1 MRVADLIGGI
11 GVLGLGAGITFFAG
25 RLPYTAEYGL
35 GPGFMPLWIG
45 MVLMGCAVITIAQSL
60 RQTGEPQKKFV
71 TPRTRKVGFVFATL
85 IVTFVVVGFLGLAV
99 SLGLFT
105 GFTMKTVGRHGWIL
119 SALVTLVTAVAVY
132 VIFGYLLDI
141 PLPKGFLGF

>member
-1 MRVADLIGGI
+1 MRVVDLMGGI
-11 GVLGLGAGITFFAG
+11 GVLGLGAGITFFAS

-45 MVLMGCAVITIAQSL
+45 MVLMGCAVIIIVQSL
-60 RQTGEPQKKFV
+60 KRSTGSQKEFV
-71 TPRTRKVGFVFATL
+71 TPKTRKVGFVFAAL
-85 IVTFVVVGFLGLAV
+85 VVTFLFMRIFGLAV

-105 GFTMKTVGRHGWIL
+105 GVTMKTLGRHGWPL

-141 PLPKGFLGF
+141 PLPKGFLGI

>member
-1 MRVADLIGGI
+1 M

-45 MVLMGCAVITIAQSL
+45 IVLMGCALATIIQSL
-60 RQTGEPQKKFV
+60 RQPGDAQKKFM
-71 TPRTRKVGFVFATL
+71 TPRTRTVGFVFATL
-85 IVTFVVVGFLGLAV
+85 IVTFLLVRILGLAL

-105 GFTMKTVGRHGWIL
+105 GFTMKTVGRHGWLL
-119 SALVTLVTAVAVY
+119 SVFVTLLTAAAVY

-141 PLPKGFLGF
+141 PLPNGIFGMY

>member
-1 MRVADLIGGI
+1 MRVVDLMGGI

-45 MVLMGCAVITIAQSL
+45 MVLMGCAVITIVQSL
-60 RQTGEPQKKFV
+60 KQPRGSQKKFV
-71 TPRTRKVGFVFATL
+71 TPQTRKVGFVFVTV
-85 IVTFVVVGFLGLAV
+85 IVTFLLVHILGLAV

-105 GFTMKTVGRHGWIL
+105 GFTMKTLGRHGWLL

-141 PLPKGFLGF
+141 PLPKGFLGM

>member
-1 MRVADLIGGI
+1 MRVVDLIGGI
-11 GVLGLGAGITFFAG
+11 GVLGLGTAITFFAG

-45 MVLMGCAVITIAQSL
+45 MVLMGCAVITIIQSL
-60 RQTGEPQKKFV
+60 RQAGGPQKKFV
-71 TPRTRKVGFVFATL
+71 TPRTRKVGFVFVTL
-85 IVTFVVVGFLGLAV
+85 IVTFVAVRFLGLAV

-105 GFTMKTVGRHGWIL
+105 GFTMKTVGRHGWAL
-119 SALVTLVTAVAVY
+119 SALVTLATAAAVY

>member
-1 MRVADLIGGI
+1 VRIVDLIGGI
-11 GVLGLGAGITFFAG
+11 GVLGLGAAITFFAG

-45 MVLMGCAVITIAQSL
+45 TVLMGCALITIIQSL
-60 RQTGEPQKKFV
+60 RQAGGPQKKFV
-71 TPRTRKVGFVFATL
+71 TPRTRKVGFVFVTL
-85 IVTFVVVGFLGLAV
+85 IVTFVAVRFLGLAV

-105 GFTMKTVGRHGWIL
+105 GFTMKTVGQHGWAL
-119 SALVTLVTAVAVY
+119 SALVTLATAAAVY

-141 PLPKGFLGF
+141 PLPKGFFGM

>member
-1 MRVADLIGGI
+1 MRVVDLIGGI
-11 GVLGLGAGITFFAG
+11 GVLGLGAAITFFAG

-45 MVLMGCAVITIAQSL
+45 MVLMGCAVITIIQSL
-60 RQTGEPQKKFV
+60 RQAGGLQKKFV
-71 TPRTRKVGFVFATL
+71 TPRTRKVGFVFFTL
-85 IVTFVVVGFLGLAV
+85 IVTFVAVRFLGLAV

-105 GFTMKTVGRHGWIL
+105 GFTMKTVGQHGWAL
-119 SALVTLVTAVAVY
+119 SAIVTLATAAAVY

-141 PLPKGFLGF
+141 PLPKGFFGM

>member
-1 MRVADLIGGI
+1 MRVIDLMGGI
-11 GVLGLGAGITFFAG
+11 GILGLGAGITFFAG

-45 MVLMGCAVITIAQSL
+45 IVLMGCAVATIIRSL
-60 RQTGEPQKKFV
+60 RQPGNPQKKFA
-71 TPRTRKVGFVFATL
+71 TPRTWKVGFVFVTL
-85 IVTFVVVGFLGLAV
+85 IFTFLVVRFLGLAV

-105 GFTMKTVGRHGWIL
+105 GFTMKTVGRHGWTL

-141 PLPKGFLGF
+141 PLPKGFFGM

>member
-1 MRVADLIGGI
+1 M

-45 MVLMGCAVITIAQSL
+45 IVLMGCAFVTIIQALKQP
-60 RQTGEPQKKFV
+60 GGAQKKFM

-85 IVTFVVVGFLGLAV
+85 IVTFILVRILGLAV

-105 GFTMKTVGRHGWIL
+105 GFTMKTLGRHGWLL
-119 SALVTLVTAVAVY
+119 SAFVTLVTAAAVY

-141 PLPKGFLGF
+141 PLPKGIFGR

>member
-1 MRVADLIGGI
+1 MRGIDLIGGI

-25 RLPYTAEYGL
+25 RLSYTAEYGL

-45 MVLMGCAVITIAQSL
+45 IALMGCALITIIQAL
-60 RQTGEPQKKFV
+60 RQPGDAQKKFV

-85 IVTFVVVGFLGLAV
+85 IVTFLLVRILGLAV

-105 GFTMKTVGRHGWIL
+105 GFTMKTVGRHGWPL
-119 SALVTLVTAVAVY
+119 SIFVTMVTAAAVY
-132 VIFGYLLDI
+132 VIFGYQLDI
-141 PLPKGFLGF
+141 PLPKGILAF

>member
-1 MRVADLIGGI
+1 MRVVDLIGGI
-11 GVLGLGAGITFFAG
+11 GVLGLGAAITFFAG

-45 MVLMGCAVITIAQSL
+45 MVLMGCALITIIQSL
-60 RQTGEPQKKFV
+60 RQAGGPQKKFV
-71 TPRTRKVGFVFATL
+71 TPRTPKVGFVFVTL
-85 IVTFVVVGFLGLAV
+85 IVTFVAVRFLGLAV

-105 GFTMKTVGRHGWIL
+105 GFTMKTVGQHGWAL
-119 SALVTLVTAVAVY
+119 SAIVTLATAAAVY

-141 PLPKGFLGF
+141 PLPKGFFGM

>member
-1 MRVADLIGGI
+1 
-11 GVLGLGAGITFFAG
+11 
-25 RLPYTAEYGL
+25 
-35 GPGFMPLWIG
+35 MPLWIG
-45 MVLMGCAVITIAQSL
+45 IVLMGCAVITIIQSL
-60 RQTGEPQKKFV
+60 RQPGGPQKKFV

-85 IVTFVVVGFLGLAV
+85 IVTFLVVRILGLAP

-105 GFTMKTVGRHGWIL
+105 GFTMKTLGRHGWLL

-141 PLPKGFLGF
+141 PLPKGFLGM

>member
-11 GVLGLGAGITFFAG
+11 GVLGLGAAITFFAG

-45 MVLMGCAVITIAQSL
+45 MVLMGCAVITIIQSL
-60 RQTGEPQKKFV
+60 GQAGGPQKKFV
-71 TPRTRKVGFVFATL
+71 TPRTRQVGFVFATL
-85 IVTFVVVGFLGLAV
+85 IVTFVVVRFLGLAV

-105 GFTMKTVGRHGWIL
+105 GFTMKSVGRHGWIL
-119 SALVTLVTAVAVY
+119 STLVTLVTAVAVY

>member
-1 MRVADLIGGI
+1 MRVVDLIGGI
-11 GVLGLGAGITFFAG
+11 GVLVLGGGITFFAR

-45 MVLMGCAVITIAQSL
+45 IVLMGCAVVTIIQSIGK
-60 RQTGEPQKKFV
+60 RRGEEKKFV
-71 TPRTRKVGFVFATL
+71 TPRTRKVGFVFVTLLATF
-85 IVTFVVVGFLGLAV
+85 FVVRIFGLAP

-105 GFTMKTVGRHGWIL
+105 GFTMKTVGRHGWPL
-119 SALVTLVTAVAVY
+119 STVVTFVTALAVY

-141 PLPKGFLGF
+141 PLPKGFFGI

>member
-1 MRVADLIGGI
+1 MRVVDLIGGI
-11 GVLGLGAGITFFAG
+11 GVLGLGAGITFFAA

-45 MVLMGCAVITIAQSL
+45 IVLIGCAIITIIQSL
-60 RQTGEPQKKFV
+60 RQSKASQKEFM
-71 TPRTRKVGFVFATL
+71 TPKTRKVGFVFITL
-85 IVTFVVVGFLGLAV
+85 IVTFLVVRVVGLAP

-105 GFTMKTVGRHGWIL
+105 GFTMKTLGKHGWLL
-119 SALVTLVTAVAVY
+119 SALVTVITAVAVY

-141 PLPKGFLGF
+141 PLPKGFFGM